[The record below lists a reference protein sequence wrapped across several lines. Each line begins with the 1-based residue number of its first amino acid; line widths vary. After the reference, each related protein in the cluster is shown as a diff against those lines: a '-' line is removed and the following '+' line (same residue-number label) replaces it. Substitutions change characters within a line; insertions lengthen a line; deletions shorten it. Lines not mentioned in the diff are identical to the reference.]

1 MERLTKDFPV
11 FDCDAHI
18 NDPTRIWS
26 YVPESKRELVRA
38 TYWRGDH
45 EAWLNGDEA
54 VMGGGNGHF
63 YPSYNP
69 ICIAGPQM
77 NKKIMRRLNT
87 MIPLTEE
94 QREYVHH
101 DGALDANARIKEMDL
116 MGIDQV
122 LVIPTMVI
130 MHLPFARN
138 DEGLGVFC
146 HAYNDFLADWCGEVP
161 ERLYGAALLPVQD
174 PVGTAKEIF
183 RAHELGHPVGL
194 IRPIDAEAKY
204 PNAINKAML
213 QGGGDYDE
221 VFRAFE
227 ETGMVLGMHT
237 FPAPGRPHPLGPDY
251 LCSPGDLFTRAGTD
265 SQTFS
270 FIHEMQVWVAQV
282 LLSGFLDRYSRLKMA
297 VFESNSEWLPYTL
310 ESCDRLFK
318 LYANERKHKGDRLPS
333 EAFQE
338 QAVISF
344 ESDEDGV
351 FVQWDDFEDIGIWAS
366 DAYHHDGADV
376 WSAMRHMTAAG
387 VPDTVQ
393 HKLLGG
399 NATRWYGIEPRMF
412 VTEEAPPIERPAW
425 FPQGEELDEWAQ
437 IVAHP
442 RENMDELRRL
452 GHDPETLGLKR
463 LEAVMAAREGT
474 QQPRQ
479 QGATY

>member
-18 NDPTRIWS
+18 NDPTPIWD
-26 YVPESKRELVRA
+26 YVPASKKDLVRQ
-38 TYWRGDH
+38 TYWRGEN
-45 EAWLNGDEA
+45 EAWLNGTEA

-94 QREYVHH
+94 QRAYVHH
-101 DGALDANARIKEMDL
+101 DGAIDAKARIKEMDL

-130 MHLPFARN
+130 MHLPFVKN
-138 DEGLGVFC
+138 DEGLDVFC
-146 HAYNDFLADWCGEVP
+146 QAYNDFLVDWCAEVP
-161 ERLYGAALLPVQD
+161 DRLYGAALLPVQD
-174 PVGTAKEIF
+174 PVRTAKEIF
-183 RAHELGHPVGL
+183 RAKELGHPVGL

-204 PNAINKAML
+204 PNEVKQAMM

-227 ETGMVLGMHT
+227 DSGMVLGMHT
-237 FPAPGRPHPLGPDY
+237 FPAPGRAHPLGPDF
-251 LCSPGDLFTRAGTD
+251 LVSPGDLFTRAGTD

-297 VFESNSEWLPYTL
+297 VFESNAEWLPYTL
-310 ESCDRLFK
+310 DTCDRLFK
-318 LYANERKHKGDRLPS
+318 LYAKERGYVGDRLPS
-333 EAFQE
+333 EAFKE

-351 FVQWDDFEDIGIWAS
+351 FMQWDDFEDVGIWAS

-376 WSAMRHMTAAG
+376 WGGMRRMAKAG
-387 VPDTVQ
+387 VPDAVQ
-393 HKLLGG
+393 RKLLGG
-399 NATRWYGIEPRMF
+399 NANNWYGIEPKMF
-412 VTEEAPPIERPAW
+412 VTEEAAPIDRPDW
-425 FPQGEELDEWAQ
+425 FPHGPELDTWADL
-437 IVAHP
+437 VAHP
-442 RENMDELRRL
+442 RENEEELRRL
-452 GHDPETLGLKR
+452 GHDPLTLGLKR
-463 LEAVMAAREGT
+463 MEAVMAARSAVA
-474 QQPRQ
+474 P
-479 QGATY
+479 QGGSY